1 MALILSAVMLASCVT
16 TILIAASK
24 DWSNPELG
32 SLSQYYETGTNADPG
47 RISTVKDDSG
57 GTSYGIYMFVEK
69 TVKSFMDWL
78 CEKPSGTT
86 YRAIGDKLYNAYADN
101 TSGQYYPGFGSNFKN
116 IWQEI
121 GRNNRTEFAQA
132 QKDFWE
138 STQYTQLIANVKS
151 LFPGFD
157 MSNYS
162 IALQN
167 VFWSRS
173 VHHGVGVT
181 SGAVKSSDGK
191 SGATG
196 VIYRAFNSL
205 GGFKNQSEA
214 ELIAAIY
221 AECSRLDPSGKYK
234 DDNMETL
241 TAKKYGTY
249 GRSMAYFNVNGGGV
263 QTSVYSRLHVNE
275 PADALVMRYQ
285 NISTTIPEGRCT
297 LRYFSEQTFG
307 LAAGSSLLAGGDKA
321 SALTLTCYS
330 GGKYTI
336 STDDGRRLALSNG
349 ALTLEKPSTSANQFW
364 IIAVSGGGYTLYNCG
379 AGRYLALEKTT
390 STTPGQPDTT
400 QRDKLIE
407 EQALLAE
414 VLPNLSDNEEELAKQ
429 LAELDEA
436 TSLAM
441 LKLFTGKTDEEL
453 DALAKEIVAELV
465 DEELAAAAPSTTVN
479 TYKITLTDKAADAAI
494 WAQQGLSGKDG
505 WTLSG
510 LFYPGCTDSDAIGG
524 KITHNLTE
532 GNSSFPLRGV
542 ISHPKGLKSVTVEVS
557 GNTSTTFSVSAN
569 CSGTWFD
576 LWTLD
581 ARCTFSKLAQG
592 SYTLTIRATNAV
604 DNKSEVLLSSP
615 FTVGARDSG
624 TTPELSKEEYTVT
637 FVNGSTKTT
646 KVYKLGDT
654 YGQLPSVTGEG
665 FQGWF
670 MDDGTE
676 VFDTSIVAAQDHTIT
691 AKFGEL
697 YTITFV
703 ADGTTVKSTRLGS
716 GSLITAPS
724 NPIKAADKNYTY
736 SFSYWVDEAGKI
748 FTAGATY
755 VDKGNITY
763 TAVFSKTANSGGG
776 GTGGGGTGGGGGG
789 GTTPPAPSGSYL
801 TGISPNTSV
810 SSLTA
815 SGYTVYNGSKQVT
828 SGLVGTGMT
837 AASSGGSVTIVVTGD
852 VSGDGKVTITDV
864 VKLQKSVVGSASLTG
879 AYAKAGDI
887 SGDGKITITDVVQ
900 AAQVTVGQRTI
911 N

>member
-1 MALILSAVMLASCVT
+1 
-16 TILIAASK
+16 
-24 DWSNPELG
+24 
-32 SLSQYYETGTNADPG
+32 
-47 RISTVKDDSG
+47 
-57 GTSYGIYMFVEK
+57 
-69 TVKSFMDWL
+69 
-78 CEKPSGTT
+78 
-86 YRAIGDKLYNAYADN
+86 
-101 TSGQYYPGFGSNFKN
+101 
-116 IWQEI
+116 
-121 GRNNRTEFAQA
+121 
-132 QKDFWE
+132 
-138 STQYTQLIANVKS
+138 
-151 LFPGFD
+151 
-157 MSNYS
+157 
-162 IALQN
+162 
-167 VFWSRS
+167 
-173 VHHGVGVT
+173 
-181 SGAVKSSDGK
+181 
-191 SGATG
+191 
-196 VIYRAFNSL
+196 
-205 GGFKNQSEA
+205 
-214 ELIAAIY
+214 
-221 AECSRLDPSGKYK
+221 
-234 DDNMETL
+234 
-241 TAKKYGTY
+241 
-249 GRSMAYFNVNGGGV
+249 
-263 QTSVYSRLHVNE
+263 
-275 PADALVMRYQ
+275 
-285 NISTTIPEGRCT
+285 
-297 LRYFSEQTFG
+297 
-307 LAAGSSLLAGGDKA
+307 
-321 SALTLTCYS
+321 
-330 GGKYTI
+330 
-336 STDDGRRLALSNG
+336 
-349 ALTLEKPSTSANQFW
+349 
-364 IIAVSGGGYTLYNCG
+364 
-379 AGRYLALEKTT
+379 
-390 STTPGQPDTT
+390 
-400 QRDKLIE
+400 
-407 EQALLAE
+407 
-414 VLPNLSDNEEELAKQ
+414 
-429 LAELDEA
+429 
-436 TSLAM
+436 M

-691 AKFGEL
+691 ARFGEL

-755 VDKGNITY
+755 VDKANITY

-789 GTTPPAPSGSYL
+789 GTTPVTPSGSYL

-837 AASSGGSVTIVVTGD
+837 AVSSGGSVTIVVTGD

>member
-1 MALILSAVMLASCVT
+1 
-16 TILIAASK
+16 
-24 DWSNPELG
+24 
-32 SLSQYYETGTNADPG
+32 
-47 RISTVKDDSG
+47 
-57 GTSYGIYMFVEK
+57 
-69 TVKSFMDWL
+69 
-78 CEKPSGTT
+78 
-86 YRAIGDKLYNAYADN
+86 
-101 TSGQYYPGFGSNFKN
+101 
-116 IWQEI
+116 
-121 GRNNRTEFAQA
+121 
-132 QKDFWE
+132 
-138 STQYTQLIANVKS
+138 
-151 LFPGFD
+151 
-157 MSNYS
+157 
-162 IALQN
+162 
-167 VFWSRS
+167 
-173 VHHGVGVT
+173 
-181 SGAVKSSDGK
+181 
-191 SGATG
+191 
-196 VIYRAFNSL
+196 
-205 GGFKNQSEA
+205 
-214 ELIAAIY
+214 
-221 AECSRLDPSGKYK
+221 
-234 DDNMETL
+234 
-241 TAKKYGTY
+241 
-249 GRSMAYFNVNGGGV
+249 
-263 QTSVYSRLHVNE
+263 
-275 PADALVMRYQ
+275 MRYQ

-307 LAAGSSLLAGGDKA
+307 LAADSSLLAGGDKA

-364 IIAVSGGGYTLYNCG
+364 TIAVSGGGYTLYNCG
-379 AGRYLALEKTT
+379 AGRYLALEKAT

-407 EQALLAE
+407 ERYAALDVGTADEAFAEKVDAALSQRLTDLMETAFEDKSVDELAKMIAANMQKLSEEEQALLTKKLPSLSADEKKMAE
-414 VLPNLSDNEEELAKQ
+414 QMEEFATQLNG

-465 DEELAAAAPSTTVN
+465 DEELVAAAPSTTVN

-494 WAQQGLSGKDG
+494 WAQQGLPGKDG

-691 AKFGEL
+691 ARFGEL

-789 GTTPPAPSGSYL
+789 GTTPVTPSGSYL

-837 AASSGGSVTIVVTGD
+837 AVSSGGSVTIVVTGD

>member
-1 MALILSAVMLASCVT
+1 MKRTKRGTALILSAVMLVSCVT

-47 RISTVKDDSG
+47 RISTVKEDSG

-69 TVKSFMDWL
+69 TVQSFMDWL
-78 CEKPSGTT
+78 CQQPSGTT
-86 YRAIGDKLYNAYADN
+86 YRAIGDRLYNAYAYN

-116 IWQEI
+116 TWQEI

-157 MSNYS
+157 MNNYS

-181 SGAVKSSDGK
+181 YGANSSDGK

-241 TAKKYGTY
+241 TAKKYGIY

-285 NISTTIPEGRCT
+285 NISATIPEGRCT

-307 LAAGSSLLAGGDKA
+307 LAADSSVLVSGDKL
-321 SALTLTCYS
+321 SALTLTCYN

-364 IIAVSGGGYTLYNCG
+364 TIAVSGGGYTLYNCG

-407 EQALLAE
+407 ERYAALEAGTADAAFAEKFDAALSQRLVDLMNAALEDKSSDEIAAMLAANMQKLSDEEKGLLTSALPSLSDDEKKMAEQMEEFAEQLNELAE
-414 VLPNLSDNEEELAKQ
+414 P
-429 LAELDEA
+429 DEA

-441 LKLFTGKTDEEL
+441 LKLFTGMTDEEL
-453 DALAKEIVAELV
+453 DALAKEIVAKLV

-479 TYKITLTDKAADAAI
+479 TYKITLTDKAASAAI

-557 GNTSTTFSVSAN
+557 GSTSTTFSVSAN

-581 ARCTFSKLAQG
+581 ERCTFSKLAQG
-592 SYTLTIRATNAV
+592 SYTLTIRATNSV

-615 FTVGARDSG
+615 FTVGTKDSG
-624 TTPELSKEEYTVT
+624 TTPGLAKEEYTVT

-676 VFDTSIVAAQDHTIT
+676 VFDTSIVAAQDHTVT

-703 ADGTTVKSTRLGS
+703 ADGTTVKSMRLGS

-724 NPIKAADKNYTY
+724 NPIKAADKSYTY
-736 SFSYWVDEAGKI
+736 SFSHWVDEAGKV
-748 FTAGATY
+748 FAAGATY
-755 VDKGNITY
+755 VDKANITY
-763 TAVFSKTANSGGG
+763 TAVFTKTANSSGGG
-776 GTGGGGTGGGGGG
+776 GGGGGG
-789 GTTPPAPSGSYL
+789 GTTPPTPSGSYL
-801 TGISPNTSV
+801 TGISPMRHAPLFSP
-810 SSLTA
+810 
-815 SGYTVYNGSKQVT
+815 
-828 SGLVGTGMT
+828 
-837 AASSGGSVTIVVTGD
+837 I
-852 VSGDGKVTITDV
+852 
-864 VKLQKSVVGSASLTG
+864 
-879 AYAKAGDI
+879 
-887 SGDGKITITDVVQ
+887 
-900 AAQVTVGQRTI
+900 
-911 N
+911 